1 MPGATDD
8 IYGTLI
14 TMDFTKISI
23 HGLRWTTDAIRGV
36 IERNRGDMIMAL
48 GQTELEANPGK

>member
-1 MPGATDD
+1 MN
-8 IYGTLI
+8 
-14 TMDFTKISI
+14 FTKIII

-48 GQTELEANPGK
+48 GQTELKANPGE